1 MAVAESYLAS
11 FRPVMP
17 VPGFE
22 TVLSNIGTQALGKIP
37 GEKAALQAQLAST
50 ALQEVGAIERL
61 QRNLDA
67 VSAENALTRAANRKG
82 GALRM
87 AGELLALTVPGT
99 VQAGVQ
105 VSDPLAL
112 INSLGNFS
120 QGERQRRGSNSLRSN
135 VLASKLL
142 EGLT

>member
-11 FRPVMP
+11 FRPVAP

-37 GEKAALQAQLAST
+37 GEKAALQAQLAAT

-67 VSAENALTRAANRKG
+67 TSAENELIRAANRRS
-82 GALRM
+82 GAMRM
-87 AGELLALTVPGT
+87 AGELLAFALPSSGAVG
-99 VQAGVQ
+99 VQAG
-105 VSDPLAL
+105 DPLAL
-112 INSLGNFS
+112 LNAVGDFN
-120 QGERQRRGSNSLRSN
+120 QADRRRRASNMLRSN
-135 VLASKLL
+135 SFVSEALK
-142 EGLT
+142 GLG

>member
-11 FRPVMP
+11 FRPVTP

-50 ALQEVGAIERL
+50 ALQEIGAIERL

-67 VSAENALTRAANRKG
+67 VSAENALTRSSNRKG

-87 AGELLALTVPGT
+87 AGELLAFALPGT
-99 VQAGVQ
+99 AQAGVQ
-105 VSDPLAL
+105 VADPLAL
-112 INSLGNFS
+112 MNAMGDFN
-120 QGERQRRGSNSLRSN
+120 QAERRRRGSNMLRSN
-135 VLASKLL
+135 SFVSEALK
-142 EGLT
+142 GLG

>member
-50 ALQEVGAIERL
+50 ALQEIGAIERL

-67 VSAENALTRAANRKG
+67 VSAENALTRSFNRKG

-87 AGELLALTVPGT
+87 AGELLAFALPGT
-99 VQAGVQ
+99 TQAGVQ
-105 VSDPLAL
+105 VADPLAL
-112 INSLGNFS
+112 MNAIGDFN
-120 QGERQRRGSNSLRSN
+120 QTERRRRASNMLRSN
-135 VLASKLL
+135 SFVSEALK
-142 EGLT
+142 GLG

>member
-87 AGELLALTVPGT
+87 AGELLAFALPGT
-99 VQAGVQ
+99 AQAGVQ
-105 VSDPLAL
+105 VADPLAL
-112 INSLGNFS
+112 MNAMGDFN
-120 QGERQRRGSNSLRSN
+120 QAERRRRASNMLRSN
-135 VLASKLL
+135 SFVSEALK
-142 EGLT
+142 GLG

>member
-37 GEKAALQAQLAST
+37 GEKAVLQAQLAST
-50 ALQEVGAIERL
+50 ALQEIGAIERL

-67 VSAENALTRAANRKG
+67 VSAENALTRSSNRKG

-87 AGELLALTVPGT
+87 AGELLAFALPGT
-99 VQAGVQ
+99 TQAGVQ
-105 VSDPLAL
+105 VADPLAL
-112 INSLGNFS
+112 MNAIGDFN
-120 QGERQRRGSNSLRSN
+120 QTERRRRASNMLRSN
-135 VLASKLL
+135 SFVSEALK
-142 EGLT
+142 GLG

>member
-50 ALQEVGAIERL
+50 ALQEIGAIERL

-67 VSAENALTRAANRKG
+67 VSAENALTRSSNRKG

-87 AGELLALTVPGT
+87 AGELLAFALPGT
-99 VQAGVQ
+99 AQAGVQ
-105 VSDPLAL
+105 VADPLAL
-112 INSLGNFS
+112 MNAIGDFN
-120 QGERQRRGSNSLRSN
+120 QTERRRRASNMLRSN
-135 VLASKLL
+135 SFVSEALK
-142 EGLT
+142 GLG